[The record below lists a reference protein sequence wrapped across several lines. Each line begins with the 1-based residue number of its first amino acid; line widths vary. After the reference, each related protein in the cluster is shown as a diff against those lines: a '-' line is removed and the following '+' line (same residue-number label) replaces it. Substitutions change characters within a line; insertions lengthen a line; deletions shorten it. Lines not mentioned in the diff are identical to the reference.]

1 MRTADQESSA
11 GAFGAIGGDSG
22 AGHHR
27 SGGSAATGVVERGPL
42 RDRVPFGRWG
52 PLGVAVDPATWRAVP
67 YLLGSIVLG
76 GCYFVG
82 LVFAIPVSVAFIV
95 VWVGVPMLVL
105 TMFLWRWAAM
115 LERRLVRWSFGVK
128 LEDPYRARP
137 ERGFWN
143 HVGWLF
149 GDPAT
154 WKDLGYLLLLFPVGM
169 VEFVASMVFW
179 SVSLGLIV
187 GPIPI
192 VLGDE
197 WLSIGEFE
205 VDTVA
210 EAVPVTILGF
220 ALVFAGLYAIRG
232 LAWLHGALARLLLG
246 ADETKVLAA
255 RADRLRAS
263 RARGVDAA
271 ETERRRIERDLHDGA
286 QQRLLAVALDLGR
299 AQAKMDADPEA
310 VRELLASAHAGTKAA
325 IAELRDLARGIYPAI
340 LTDRGLDAAL
350 SSLAGRAPVRVDVS
364 VEITE
369 RPPPAVESI
378 AYFIVA
384 ESLTNMAKHAAA
396 TEARVHVSRQD
407 LRVVV
412 EVADNGVGGA
422 VTVPGGGLAGLADR
436 AATIDGIVMVDS
448 PPGGPTLVRAELP
461 CTW

>member
-1 MRTADQESSA
+1 MTAEV
-11 GAFGAIGGDSG
+11 
-22 AGHHR
+22 R
-27 SGGSAATGVVERGPL
+27 LPL
-42 RDRVPFGRWG
+42 RERVPFGRWG
-52 PLGVAVDPATWRAVP
+52 PLRVAADPATWRAVP
-67 YLLGSIVLG
+67 YLLGSMVLG

-82 LVFAIPVSVAFIV
+82 LAFAIPVSVAFIV
-95 VWVGVPMLVL
+95 VWVGLPLLVV
-105 TMFLWRWAAM
+105 TMFLWRGAAM
-115 LERRLVRWSFGVK
+115 VERRLVRWSFGVE
-128 LEDPYRARP
+128 LPDPYRPRP
-137 ERGFWN
+137 GRGFWN

-149 GDPAT
+149 RDPAT
-154 WKDLGYLLLLFPVGM
+154 WKDLGYLLLLFPVGL
-169 VEFVASMVFW
+169 VEFVASVLFW
-179 SVSLGLIV
+179 SVSIGLIV
-187 GPIPI
+187 GPIAV
-192 VLGDE
+192 VLDGE
-197 WLSIGEFE
+197 WLSVGDFR
-205 VDTVA
+205 VDTMI
-210 EAVPVTILGF
+210 EAVPVTILGI
-220 ALVFAGLYAIRG
+220 ALLFTGLYAIRG

-246 ADETKVLAA
+246 TDETTLLAA

-271 ETERRRIERDLHDGA
+271 ENERRRIERDLHDGA

-299 AQAKMDADPEA
+299 AQAKMDAEPEVA
-310 VRELLASAHAGTKAA
+310 RQLLASAHAGTKAA

-350 SSLAGRAPVRVDVS
+350 SSLAARAPVRVDVS
-364 VEITE
+364 VEITD

-412 EVADNGVGGA
+412 EVADNGLGGA
-422 VTVPGGGLAGLADR
+422 VAVAGGGLAGLADR
-436 AATIDGIVMVDS
+436 AATIDGILTVDS